1 MRITN
6 TLLHQFAQDTV
17 KQRKRSEPDLHA
29 AYLLGSLRS
38 DDPLLGG
45 TTDIDLVLV
54 HKYLAPAERETVALT
69 PEISV
74 DIFHKTQD
82 AYQEPRQLRRDPWM
96 GYPLTFNHILL
107 FDTDH
112 WLEFVQSSVTAEFHR
127 ADNVL
132 ARVNA
137 MQSAARERWRTLFTM
152 PPESYLNWLDQFM
165 ETLSL
170 GANALAGLIGSPLT
184 TRRFMRTFHE
194 RIESLGTPEV
204 WSSFTGLLGCS
215 EGFQVDHKVLIEA
228 FGQDL
233 HHVAETVT
241 PPPRLAPCRHPY
253 YVQGI
258 WALARSEDPT
268 NMLWPL
274 LSVWLDIH
282 LSLPEPSPGYS
293 TWQAFL
299 GDLNLVEEVSEG
311 KTRALDVFL
320 DQVEVL
326 IEAWADT
333 YGF

>member
-1 MRITN
+1 
-6 TLLHQFAQDTV
+6 
-17 KQRKRSEPDLHA
+17 
-29 AYLLGSLRS
+29 
-38 DDPLLGG
+38 
-45 TTDIDLVLV
+45 
-54 HKYLAPAERETVALT
+54 
-69 PEISV
+69 
-74 DIFHKTQD
+74 
-82 AYQEPRQLRRDPWM
+82 
-96 GYPLTFNHILL
+96 
-107 FDTDH
+107 
-112 WLEFVQSSVTAEFHR
+112 
-127 ADNVL
+127 
-132 ARVNA
+132 

-258 WALARSEDPT
+258 RALARSEDPT

-326 IEAWADT
+326 IEAWAEA

>member
-6 TLLHQFAQDTV
+6 NLLHQFAKDTV

-29 AYLLGSLRS
+29 AYLLGSLRT

-54 HKYLAPAERETVALT
+54 HKYLAPAERETAALT

-82 AYQEPRQLRRDPWM
+82 AYQEPRQLRRDPWL

-132 ARVNA
+132 ARVNT
-137 MQSAARERWRTLFTM
+137 MQSAARDRWRMLLTQ
-152 PPESYLNWLDQFM
+152 PPGTYLAWLDQF
-165 ETLSL
+165 LDALAL
-170 GANALAGLIGSPLT
+170 GANALAGLIGPPLT
-184 TRRFMRTFHE
+184 TRRFMRTFHQRLE
-194 RIESLGTPEV
+194 TLGTPDA

-215 EGFQVDHKVLIEA
+215 EGFQADHKVLIEA

-233 HHVAETVT
+233 QHLAEAAA
-241 PPPRLAPCRHPY
+241 PPARLASCRHVY
-253 YVQGI
+253 YLEGI
-258 WALARSEDPT
+258 RALSRSEDPT
-268 NMLWPL
+268 EMIWPL
-274 LSVWLDIH
+274 LRIWLDVN
-282 LSLPEPSPGYS
+282 LALPQPAPGFEI
-293 TWQAFL
+293 WQAFL
-299 GDLNLVEEVSEG
+299 GDLNLVETVVEG

-326 IEAWADT
+326 IEAWADA